1 MGRRGLSRAAQPLS
15 VLTRRELDVF
25 RLVADGATNAE
36 IAGSLYLAE
45 STVKTH
51 IGRILHRPGL
61 RDRVQAVILAFKLGV
76 AG

>member
-1 MGRRGLSRAAQPLS
+1 MGRRGLSRAARPLS
-15 VLTRRELDVF
+15 GLTRRQLDVF

-36 IAGSLYLAE
+36 IAESLYLAE

-51 IGRILHRPGL
+51 IGRILHKLGL